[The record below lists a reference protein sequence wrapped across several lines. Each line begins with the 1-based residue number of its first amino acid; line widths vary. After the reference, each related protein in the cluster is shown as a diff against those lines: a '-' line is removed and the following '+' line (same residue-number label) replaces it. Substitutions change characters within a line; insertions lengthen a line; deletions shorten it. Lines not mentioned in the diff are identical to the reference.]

1 MTAPGGEQVSGG
13 LAFATP
19 GDWFALRVPRERTDA
34 ATLTDRL
41 IAARPELAAQRDAVD
56 RMLRGLF
63 DGCASLD
70 VLCAYTTAL
79 DVPGGPL
86 PATLL
91 ASMHPMDGLTVDRIA
106 ADMSALDDPALDDS
120 VTLPEVGRFDLPVGR
135 TARIERLREWGTPGQ
150 DHRIVSLVVQYVAE
164 IPGTGNAIM
173 LTFSTPAVALAGQ
186 LRQLFH
192 QIACTLRFEGQEQQ
206 R

>member
-1 MTAPGGEQVSGG
+1 MNGPGSERASVG

-19 GDWFALRVPRERTDA
+19 GDWFALRLPRERADA
-34 ATLTDRL
+34 AILARQL
-41 IAARPELAAQRDAVD
+41 IASHPELTAQRDAVD
-56 RMLRGLF
+56 RMVHGLVEA
-63 DGCASLD
+63 CASMD

-79 DVPGGPL
+79 YVPGGPL

-91 ASMHPMDGLTVDRIA
+91 ASTHPMDGFTVDRIA
-106 ADMSALDDPALDDS
+106 AEMSASDDS
-120 VTLPEVGRFDLPVGR
+120 VAPPEVGGFDLPAGR
-135 TARIERLREWGTPGQ
+135 TARIERVREWGTPGQ
-150 DHRIVSLVVQYVAE
+150 EHGLVWLVVQYVAE
-164 IPGTGNAIM
+164 LPGTGNAIM

-192 QIACTLRFEGQEQQ
+192 QIACTLRFEGLEQQ

>member
-1 MTAPGGEQVSGG
+1 MTAPSSEQMSGG

-19 GDWFALRVPRERTDA
+19 GDWFALRVPSERTDA
-34 ATLTDRL
+34 ATLASQV
-41 IAARPELAAQRDAVD
+41 IAARPKIAGQRDAVN
-56 RMLRGLF
+56 RMVRALI
-63 DGCASLD
+63 DACASLD

-91 ASMHPMDGLTVDRIA
+91 ASVHPMGGLALDQIATAMSA
-106 ADMSALDDPALDDS
+106 ADDCVAR
-120 VTLPEVGRFDLPVGR
+120 PEVGSFDLPAGR
-135 TARIERLREWGTPGQ
+135 TIRIERLPEWGSPGQ
-150 DHRIVSLVVQYVAE
+150 EHRLVSLVVQYVAE
-164 IPGTGNAIM
+164 IPGTGSAII
-173 LTFSTPAVALAGQ
+173 LTFSTPAVALAAQ

-192 QIACTLRFEGQEQQ
+192 QIACTLRFEGLEQQ